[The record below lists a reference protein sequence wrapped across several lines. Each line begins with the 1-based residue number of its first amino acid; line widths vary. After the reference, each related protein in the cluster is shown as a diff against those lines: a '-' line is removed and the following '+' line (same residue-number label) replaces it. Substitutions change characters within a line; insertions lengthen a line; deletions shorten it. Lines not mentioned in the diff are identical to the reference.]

1 MSLEYKTYKELLDF
15 AIEKFDEAG
24 IMKADIEARYI
35 LLATFDIKLV
45 DFILD
50 KNKRVSDEQKIKKF
64 YEYIRERLVGKPF
77 QYIINRQNFCGF
89 NFYVDEAVLIPRF
102 DTECLVE
109 EVVLDNK
116 NNNNLDILDL
126 CTGSGAIAVSLGKLG
141 GYNNISASDISLR
154 ALEIARKNA
163 ENNDVDIDFILS
175 DMFENIEKKYDILVC
190 NPPYIRTNDIEELD
204 IGVKDY
210 EPKLALDGK
219 EDGLY
224 FYRIIADEAR
234 KYLNK
239 NAKIYLEIGYDQAS
253 DIKKIFEGYRSVEIK
268 KDLDDKDRIVKI
280 IV

>member
-24 IMKADIEARYI
+24 IIKADIEARYI

>member
-141 GYNNISASDISLR
+141 GYNNISASDISAR

-224 FYRIIADEAR
+224 FYKIIADEAR